1 MGRAG
6 SILSNRFDFPRG
18 SIGKLVGPGGQS
30 LPESKYQNP
39 MTKSDEIKVL
49 HDAIAKLGRESYCGA
64 WLSDQLPSIESAL
77 ASDYLPD
84 VYAFSIQ
91 EARIHA
97 DKIVAQ
103 SKIEAQEIEARAKSD
118 AEKTRESACRFAD
131 SIRSSL
137 KRDIESALH
146 RIERF

>member
-1 MGRAG
+1 
-6 SILSNRFDFPRG
+6 
-18 SIGKLVGPGGQS
+18 
-30 LPESKYQNP
+30 
-39 MTKSDEIKVL
+39 MTKSEEIQIL
-49 HDAIAKLGRESYCGA
+49 RQSANWLGRDSYCGA

-77 ASDYLPD
+77 ASDYPPEA
-84 VYAFSIQ
+84 YAFSIH

-103 SKIEAQEIEARAKSD
+103 AKEEAASIEARAKSD
-118 AEKTRESACRFAD
+118 AEKTREAACRFAD

-146 RIERF
+146 KIESF

>member
-1 MGRAG
+1 
-6 SILSNRFDFPRG
+6 
-18 SIGKLVGPGGQS
+18 
-30 LPESKYQNP
+30 
-39 MTKSDEIKVL
+39 MTKSEEIQVIR
-49 HDAIAKLGRESYCGA
+49 DAISKLGKDSYCGA

-84 VYAFSIQ
+84 VYAFSIS

-103 SKIEAQEIEARAKSD
+103 SKIEAQEIEARAKAD
-118 AEKTRESACRFAD
+118 AEKTREAACRFAD
-131 SIRSSL
+131 SIRQSL

-146 RIERF
+146 KIESF